1 MIKAI
6 SATEFFAVLR
16 ASVLITT
23 KKLIV
28 CIHNVKFITERKMLK
43 YFLVTDKVFQ
53 RGISKT
59 WFHIFLKKF
68 SFLLFSHRVSSRALA
83 ALADARQWHVCSC
96 HFLCVSAC
104 LDALIWLQI
113 SF

>member
-16 ASVLITT
+16 AYVLITT

-28 CIHNVKFITERKMLK
+28 CIHNVKFITERKMLQ

-59 WFHIFLKKF
+59 
-68 SFLLFSHRVSSRALA
+68 
-83 ALADARQWHVCSC
+83 
-96 HFLCVSAC
+96 
-104 LDALIWLQI
+104 
-113 SF
+113 